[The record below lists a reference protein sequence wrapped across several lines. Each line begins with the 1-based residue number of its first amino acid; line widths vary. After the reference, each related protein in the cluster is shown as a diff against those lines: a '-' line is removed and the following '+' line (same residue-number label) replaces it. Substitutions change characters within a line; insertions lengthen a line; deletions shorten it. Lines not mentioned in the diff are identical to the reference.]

1 MQTEPNAKQQIVEKI
16 KNSTNILVTVGN
28 NPSVDALSAALG
40 LTLMLNRLDKHATAV
55 FSGQVPPAITFL
67 EPNKT
72 FENTVDS
79 LRDFIIALDKE
90 KADRL
95 RYKVEDE
102 VVRIF
107 ITPYKTILSENDLKF
122 SQGDFNVDLIIALG
136 VEEREDLDI
145 AITAHGRIL
154 HDATVM
160 TINADNGPSTLGS
173 VDWSEASASSLCEM
187 LMSLSEALQSG
198 LLDQQIATALL
209 TGIVAATDRFRNE
222 HTSPKVMT
230 MAAQLMAAG
239 ANQQLIAAKL
249 EEGHALPEPVTNED
263 VPGVDGT
270 VSLTEG
276 RSEKVAK
283 KDKKAPKKDG
293 ALEIAHTPKAD
304 AAATAPDPGTE
315 ALKEAENEL
324 AKSLEQTAIPVTPT
338 VSLDDIQKDL
348 AAAASDVS
356 AAASEVETGPTTDD
370 TSPTIKQEHRNWRS
384 EPGAEP
390 AFGGTLNA
398 TVGDAEAAA
407 REEEQ
412 SVTNHM
418 LLSHDTPKVATDAA
432 ETRERVEVLAVP
444 QLEAPVVELVPKPIE
459 STDDDALS
467 FEPTPVTTP
476 SGPSLAELDSQTRGK
491 DAKDARAAIDAALS
505 AMPFNAASNPVESAG
520 AVPALELTH
529 DQPAPAVE
537 PAPVPE
543 ILPVDPLQTEAPVA
557 MSPSVLPMPP
567 PLPPLPDFSDP
578 TLLVDAPTMTPSSS
592 PVPSAQV
599 PSEPLVPE
607 MTAAQTP
614 PADPGQFKIPGQP

>member
-16 KNSTNILVTVGN
+16 KNSTNILVTVGS

-67 EPNKT
+67 EPDKT

-107 ITPYKTILSENDLKF
+107 ITPYKTVLSENDLKF
-122 SQGDFNVDLIIALG
+122 SQGDFNVELIIALG
-136 VEEREDLDI
+136 VEQREDLDT

-249 EEGHALPEPVTNED
+249 EEGHALPEPSAESTS
-263 VPGVDGT
+263 PTADGT

-276 RSEKVAK
+276 RSEKVVK
-283 KDKKAPKKDG
+283 KDKKASKKDG
-293 ALEIAHTPKAD
+293 ALEITHAPKPD
-304 AAATAPDPGTE
+304 AAALPDPGAE

-324 AKSLEQTAIPVTPT
+324 AKSLEQSAVPVTPT

-348 AAAASDVS
+348 EAAASDVS
-356 AAASEVETGPTTDD
+356 AAASTVET
-370 TSPTIKQEHRNWRS
+370 SPDSTETPKIIKQEHRNWRS

-390 AFGGTLNA
+390 TFGGTLNA
-398 TVGDAEAAA
+398 TVSDAEAAA
-407 REEEQ
+407 REEEKAA
-412 SVTNHM
+412 TNHM
-418 LLSHDTPKVATDAA
+418 LLSHDTPKVTSDIA
-432 ETRERVEVLAVP
+432 EQPEGAEPSVP
-444 QLEAPVVELVPKPIE
+444 ELEPPVIEPAPKPIE

-467 FEPTPVTTP
+467 FEATPVAPSP
-476 SGPSLAELDSQTRGK
+476 SGPSLAEIDSQTRGK
-491 DAKDARAAIDAALS
+491 DAEDARAAIDAALS
-505 AMPFNAASNPVESAG
+505 AMPFNAASKPLESAG
-520 AVPALELTH
+520 AVPALELNH
-529 DQPAPAVE
+529 DEPTPNLA
-537 PAPVPE
+537 PAPVPDVM
-543 ILPVDPLQTEAPVA
+543 PVDPLQPEVPAVMP
-557 MSPSVLPMPP
+557 PSVLPMPP

-578 TLLVDAPTMTPSSS
+578 SVLADAPGITPSS
-592 PVPSAQV
+592 PVPPVQAPPASLTQ
-599 PSEPLVPE
+599 E
-607 MTAAQTP
+607 TADPQTP
-614 PADPGQFKIPGQP
+614 PADPGQFKIPGQQ